1 MLSESWEGLKYNQ
14 MNEGNRIADPSNER
28 SQIVE
33 KRMEMIAN
41 LLHSKRKVEDKEQ
54 ERKDASHEE

>member
-1 MLSESWEGLKYNQ
+1 MKA
-14 MNEGNRIADPSNER
+14 GNRIEDPSNER

-41 LLHSKRKVEDKEQ
+41 LLNSKRKAGDKEE
-54 ERKDASHEE
+54 ERKDAGKEE

>member
-1 MLSESWEGLKYNQ
+1 MKA
-14 MNEGNRIADPSNER
+14 GNRIEDPSNER

-41 LLHSKRKVEDKEQ
+41 LLHSKRKVEDKE
-54 ERKDASHEE
+54 EVRKDASTEE

>member
-1 MLSESWEGLKYNQ
+1 MPSELWEGLRDNLMKA
-14 MNEGNRIADPSNER
+14 GNRIEDPSNER

-41 LLHSKRKVEDKEQ
+41 LLNSKRKAGDKEE
-54 ERKDASHEE
+54 ERKDAGKEE